1 MVSTTSVG
9 SPWTSRQ
16 RPAGKQCRPDA
27 IRPARMVPRTMVAR
41 KPERAAMN
49 AAKKRS
55 GPPFAAASMD
65 RNAARLTSVTFRAAM
80 YARSS
85 RRMPQLVP
93 SFSVPERDAKVVEST
108 VFDLDSLRRRMR
120 REEVTSPRLLGTY
133 A

>member
-1 MVSTTSVG
+1 MVS
-9 SPWTSRQ
+9 
-16 RPAGKQCRPDA
+16 
-27 IRPARMVPRTMVAR
+27 RTMVAR

-80 YARSS
+80 YVRSS
-85 RRMPQLVP
+85 RRIPPLAP